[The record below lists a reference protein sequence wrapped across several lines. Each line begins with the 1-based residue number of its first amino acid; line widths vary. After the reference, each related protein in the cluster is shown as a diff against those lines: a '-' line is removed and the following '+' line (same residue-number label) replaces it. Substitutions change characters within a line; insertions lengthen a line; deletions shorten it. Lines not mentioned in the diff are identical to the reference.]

1 MSNRL
6 KAGLYTAS
14 TFIGGAIALIAPK
27 AHAAALFEV
36 PTSTVTDAMAY
47 VTGQLADPGTLA
59 ILVAVIAL
67 GVIFYVLGR
76 IAGLWGK
83 RSKS

>member
-6 KAGLYTAS
+6 KAGLYAAS

-27 AHAAALFEV
+27 AHAAALFTT

-59 ILVAVIAL
+59 VLVAVIAL
-67 GVIFYVLGR
+67 GVIFYVAGR
-76 IAGLWGK
+76 LIGLFGRK
-83 RSKS
+83 K